1 MVHQE
6 KLAAVLS
13 EFARTLGTD
22 FPIQGILDHLVQ
34 RIIEV
39 LPVTS
44 AGVTLIAPGA
54 KPRYLA
60 ASDEAAMRYEGLQS
74 ELFQGP
80 CLAAFESGD
89 AVLVPD
95 LCHDSRF
102 PLFSP
107 PAIAGGLRAVFTF
120 PLRQDDIRLGA
131 LDLYRETP
139 GPLDVDDLAA
149 AQTLADVAS
158 AYLTSVQGRADAH
171 AMADHY
177 RQSASHDFL
186 TGLPNRLLLTQRLEH
201 ASQRGQRSHSD
212 AAVLFADLDRFK
224 LVNDTYGHQVGDG
237 LLVAVAERLS
247 SLLRPGDTLARVA
260 GDEFVILCEDL
271 HDANYVEVLAGRID
285 QAFST
290 PFDAAGVRVSI
301 TASVGIAFAGRGEQL
316 TDELVGKADTAMYQ
330 AKRKGGAR
338 HQIIDLREVS
348 RATEW
353 RDLERDLLAAVA
365 NDELELHYQPLL
377 SSADGRVTGTEALI
391 RWTHPRH
398 GAVPP
403 QKLVSI
409 AEQSGL
415 MNDIGAWVLERA
427 CRDQQDWQTQ
437 FPGQRLDMAVN
448 ISATQLMTPRFLET
462 VKSIVHRT
470 GADPE
475 GVILE
480 VTEDIFI
487 EDSERAGK
495 VLADSRRMGLTVAL
509 DDFGTGYS
517 SLNYMRRFPVD
528 VIKIDQAFLVDLF
541 EDPVGP
547 VFLAAVTNL
556 AHALGLRV
564 TAEGVE
570 TKRQADEVAG
580 IGCEFSQGFYF
591 ARPMPASEMTELLRE
606 RGGGP
611 VFLPSTGSGLASVP
625 RQGAD
630 TRARLSGVRS
640 WCSRLAVSN
649 PGLGPRRR

>member
-6 KLAAVLS
+6 KFAAVLS

-60 ASDEAAMRYEGLQS
+60 GSDEAAMRYEGLQS

-95 LCHDSRF
+95 LCQDSRF

-107 PAIAGGLRAVFTF
+107 PAIAEGLRAVFTF

-131 LDLYRETP
+131 LDLYRGTP
-139 GPLDVDDLAA
+139 GPLDADDLAA
-149 AQTLADVAS
+149 AQTLADVTA
-158 AYLTSVQGRADAH
+158 AYLTSVQGRVDAH

-271 HDANYVEVLAGRID
+271 QDANYVEVLAGRID
-285 QAFST
+285 QAFAT

-330 AKRKGGAR
+330 AKRKGGAC
-338 HQIIDLREVS
+338 HQMIDLREVS

-353 RDLERDLLAAVA
+353 RDLERDLRAAVA

-377 SSADGRVTGTEALI
+377 RSVDGRVTGTEALI

-427 CRDQQDWQTQ
+427 CRDQQSWQAQ

-448 ISATQLMTPRFLET
+448 VSATQLMTPRFLET
-462 VKSIVHRT
+462 VKSIFHRT
-470 GADPE
+470 GADPQ

-495 VLADSRRMGLTVAL
+495 VLADTRRMGLTVAL

-541 EDPVGP
+541 EDPVGT

-570 TKRQADEVAG
+570 TRQQADEVAAV
-580 IGCEFSQGFYF
+580 GCEFSQGFYF
-591 ARPMPASEMTELLRE
+591 AHPMPASEMIELLSAQ
-606 RGGGP
+606 GGGA
-611 VFLPSTGSGLASVP
+611 VSLPSKAFGPTSVT
-625 RQGAD
+625 RLGAD
-630 TRARLSGVRS
+630 A
-640 WCSRLAVSN
+640 
-649 PGLGPRRR
+649 